1 MVSEQEMGQSQ
12 TGPLEQAE
20 PSIRFLDG
28 CWEVR
33 WRGFVRKHAQ
43 QWQAEVFWHQMVLSN
58 PKPHAV
64 CQL

>member
-12 TGPLEQAE
+12 AGTLGPEG

-33 WRGFVRKHAQ
+33 WHGFVRRHAQ
-43 QWQAEVFWHQMVLSN
+43 QWQAEVFGHQMMLSN
-58 PKPHAV
+58 PTPHAA